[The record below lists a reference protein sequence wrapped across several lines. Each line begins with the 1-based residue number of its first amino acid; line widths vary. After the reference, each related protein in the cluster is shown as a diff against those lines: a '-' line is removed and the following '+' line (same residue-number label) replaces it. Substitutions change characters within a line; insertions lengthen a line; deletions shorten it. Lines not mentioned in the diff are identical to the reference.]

1 MSEDIT
7 VQVPARI
14 EESFIEINDSP
25 FDVYVEMDECS
36 RIFEINETDF
46 GKDSPAYRNFTIDG
60 GIPAE
65 MLDDDLVEAI
75 AGKLGLHMQ
84 AICHIV

>member
-1 MSEDIT
+1 M
-7 VQVPARI
+7 PARL

-36 RIFEINETDF
+36 RIFEINETSF
-46 GKDSPAYRNFTIDG
+46 GQDHPAYRKFTIDG
-60 GIPAE
+60 GIPPE
-65 MLDDDLVEAI
+65 MLEDELVEAI

-84 AICHIV
+84 AICKIV